1 MKIKQGTRHPLT
13 TESRG
18 RNSVLYLFGHHVL
31 ASLILIGHYQICL
44 DIIIIML
51 SLALYVLSLN
61 SQHVMFRIIFDHMPR
76 KKV

>member
-31 ASLILIGHYQICL
+31 ASLILIGCYQICL

-61 SQHVMFRIIFDHMPR
+61 S
-76 KKV
+76 